1 MHHPFEIVLPSLL
14 AFVNVGMTLAL
25 LVLGIRWLF
34 RKKSG
39 NQTREDPAR
48 DRRAENEFC

>member
-34 RKKSG
+34 RRKSG
-39 NQTREDPAR
+39 NQARQDPGGAG
-48 DRRAENEFC
+48 RAENEFC